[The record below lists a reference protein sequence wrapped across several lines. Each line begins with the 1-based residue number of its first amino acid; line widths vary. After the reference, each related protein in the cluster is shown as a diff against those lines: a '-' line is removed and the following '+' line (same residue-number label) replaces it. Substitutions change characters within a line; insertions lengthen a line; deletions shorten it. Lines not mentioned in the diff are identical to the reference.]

1 MNTGKI
7 LYVINCGNNKTPWY
21 DMTDLMNQTI
31 IKVFNGNTQQY
42 DFTPS
47 FTETETIIGLFKKR
61 KTGYVLTRGSN
72 NSLSLVHAFAKEIV
86 TPIEF
91 NLDNLFSKI
100 DSITDSP
107 DEVLTGV
114 PFPFLYKTLL
124 FGSPMH
130 NSAMTQQDMVSGSTF
145 FTRKIDGSLLDIE
158 KNVVIDNNS
167 GMMPWFFCFR
177 LYDSPLYF
185 MVVNIDLIDVPDDIS
200 SKENR
205 FEPNHNTIHV
215 MNNNDGADFI
225 NRIFTV
231 EINNTTENNFG
242 KIIDNQILI
251 QGDNLSL
258 SLFTGGDV
266 HPEFFV
272 NADIRCQ
279 SNFEYERQGNMFN
292 FKLTDNIGY
301 IQFDWNH
308 NSSISKIFEVSGNKF
323 SKNFVVHTIRNNHGN
338 NNR

>member
-7 LYVINCGNNKTPWY
+7 LYVINCGNQKTPWY
-21 DMTDLMNQTI
+21 DITDLMNQTL
-31 IKVFNGNTQQY
+31 IKVFNRNTQQY

-47 FTETETIIGLFKKR
+47 FTETETKIGLFKKR
-61 KTGYVLTRGSN
+61 KSGYVLTRGLN
-72 NSLSLVHAFAKEIV
+72 NSLSLEHTFAKEIV
-86 TPIEF
+86 PPIEF
-91 NLDNLFSKI
+91 NLYNLFSKI

-107 DEVLTGV
+107 DEVLTRV

-124 FGSPMH
+124 FGSPMY
-130 NSAMTQQDMVSGSTF
+130 NSEMTQQDIVLGSTF

-158 KNVVIDNNS
+158 KNVVIGNDS
-167 GMMPWFFCFR
+167 GILPWFFCFR

-185 MVVNIDLIDVPDDIS
+185 MVVNIDLIDVPDNIS
-200 SKENR
+200 SEENR
-205 FEPNHNTIHV
+205 FEPNHTTIHV
-215 MNNNDGADFI
+215 LNNNDGADFI
-225 NRIFTV
+225 SRVFTV

-266 HPEFFV
+266 HSEFFV
-272 NADIRCQ
+272 NADIRCE
-279 SNFEYERQGNMFN
+279 SNFEYERHGNMFN

-301 IQFDWNH
+301 IQFDWNY
-308 NSSISKIFEVSGNKF
+308 NSPISKIFEISGNKF
-323 SKNFVVHTIRNNHGN
+323 SKKFIVHKIT
-338 NNR
+338 